1 MALVEGSSCISVKHT
16 SLFFSDVW
24 EQKPLLIKRHHLAYN
39 DGWFSTKEMDDILRK
54 VNMVNLSL
62 FEMIVFVCKHNT
74 SACRLK
80 IFIIM

>member
-1 MALVEGSSCISVKHT
+1 MVEGSSCISVKHT